1 MSAGP
6 LVPRVGASGRP
17 PQVCYRGA
25 RKVNRARLD
34 REEARRD
41 RARRKAELPD
51 FPATSDV
58 ELVGAAKGAA
68 GPAEPAP
75 DRTSQTS
82 EDPLDAPNPD
92 DPNAAWWSSV

>member
-1 MSAGP
+1 MFLGSR
-6 LVPRVGASGRP
+6 PRKRR

-58 ELVGAAKGAA
+58 ELVGATNGAA
-68 GPAEPAP
+68 KPVEPFP

-82 EDPLDAPNPD
+82 EDPLDARQLDAPNPD